1 MDRVSFGRLFDGII
15 MSCQQKA
22 KKLEGF
28 ESGDGCIRI
37 SYLPQNTWAANI
49 LESEV
54 HSADRFELTARIMEG
69 GNYILNRH
77 DKHSAPIDSYAFS
90 ALKVAACLR
99 SIELGLGERSGYD
112 LGDLAADEEHGFAT
126 YRGAICYS
134 LYYEHR
140 IFALLIVSVS
150 GASAAEDEKVA
161 EAGETAIDNWC
172 RMHGFSY
179 EAPPPITPR

>member
-1 MDRVSFGRLFDGII
+1 MDRVSFGRLFDEII

-22 KKLEGF
+22 KELEGF

-37 SYLPQNTWAANI
+37 SYLPQNAWAVNI

-54 HSADRFELTARIMEG
+54 QSADRFELTSRITEG
-69 GNYILNRH
+69 GNYVLNR
-77 DKHSAPIDSYAFS
+77 DGKNGERIDCYAFS

-112 LGDLAADEEHGFAT
+112 LGNTAADEEHGFAS

-150 GASAAEDEKVA
+150 GASATEDEKVA
-161 EAGETAIDNWC
+161 EAGEAAIDDWC
-172 RMHGFSY
+172 KKHGFSY
-179 EAPPPITPR
+179 EAPAPILPR